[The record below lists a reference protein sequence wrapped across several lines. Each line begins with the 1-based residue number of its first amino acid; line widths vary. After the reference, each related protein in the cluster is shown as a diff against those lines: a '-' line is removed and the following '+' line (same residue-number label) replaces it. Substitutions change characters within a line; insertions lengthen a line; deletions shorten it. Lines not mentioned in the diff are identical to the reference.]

1 MGQSTGDTA
10 GMPLGTIKHD
20 CPDCGF
26 AEMELLVWPQLF
38 NRSVY
43 KVQCH
48 KCFHQWVVDKKM
60 NDHYLAMLEPG
71 ATTWKVD

>member
-1 MGQSTGDTA
+1 
-10 GMPLGTIKHD
+10 
-20 CPDCGF
+20 
-26 AEMELLVWPQLF
+26 
-38 NRSVY
+38 
-43 KVQCH
+43 VQCH